1 VAKHRIKLVFRQG
14 VVRGEILII
23 ADGLLAMPHAL

>member
-1 VAKHRIKLVFRQG
+1 VFRQG